1 MEKDT
6 IIKGLLEKIMGKFAG
21 EEAEARLTRAFEM
34 GCDYA
39 KTRRFDNSRFYH
51 SYQYRLDDGT
61 RVSST
66 SFFNQFMNRNQTGA
80 YMDAEAAV
88 KEFFSDEKEI
98 LFHMVRDQRFGI
110 NGVFKAVMTPSEP
123 QQLNYTDY
131 VLVIAGFCAGY
142 MNSLQ

>member
-1 MEKDT
+1 MEKDE
-6 IIKGLLEKIMGKFAG
+6 IIKGLLKIIMGELAG
-21 EEAEARLTRAFEM
+21 DESESKLTRAYEM
-34 GCDYA
+34 GEEYA

-88 KEFFSDEKEI
+88 KEFFDDEKDI

-123 QQLNYTDY
+123 QQLNYKDY

-142 MNSLQ
+142 MSCQ

>member
-1 MEKDT
+1 MEKDK
-6 IIKGLLEKIMGKFAG
+6 IISGLLDRIMGNLAG
-21 EEAEARLTRAFEM
+21 QKAQAHVERAFEM
-34 GCDYA
+34 GTEYA

-51 SYQYRLDDGT
+51 NYQYRLDDGT

-110 NGVFKAVMTPSEP
+110 NGVFKAVMTTEEP
-123 QQLNYTDY
+123 QQLNYNDY

-142 MNSLQ
+142 MNSIQ